1 LPPPASGHKDL
12 VLDLIKSGAN
22 VNEAQAGVLSSP
34 LAHALKADHMPVAH
48 ALLAAGAHLPS
59 SSSSSSAPV
68 LHMLAASCSPQALK
82 YILSTPSNPSASHV
96 DAALLVAAGVKGCQH
111 SATIISSLLAVGAN
125 ASAVGDNGHSALMR
139 AAVSNDDAAFRV
151 LLQAG
156 ADLRC
161 TRLG

>member
-1 LPPPASGHKDL
+1 M
-12 VLDLIKSGAN
+12 
-22 VNEAQAGVLSSP
+22 LSSP

-48 ALLAAGAHLPS
+48 ALLAAGAHLPSS

-139 AAVSNDDAAFRV
+139 AAASNDDAAFRV